1 MRQVGQPH
9 QVRLRMPEAAQVRR
23 QVEVEGEAAGRLV
36 QVQRGHREVGEVRQL
51 AGQLLD
57 QVHLKTERLG
67 KVKNMLEY
75 CYVISGTI
83 ALKEQYI
90 PMSKNTF

>member
-9 QVRLRMPEAAQVRR
+9 QVSLRMPEAAQVRR

-67 KVKNMLEY
+67 KVKNMLE
-75 CYVISGTI
+75 
-83 ALKEQYI
+83 
-90 PMSKNTF
+90 